1 MILKCL
7 LLKSIIKMPVLT
19 RNQLARLQLKTDT
32 GELHGYINKT
42 SNTPTWVYIYH
53 KSKTQIYKKL
63 ESVLRFIPSNKHSQ
77 VISSLN
83 EDGSVAH
90 FDSATIQ
97 KVMVLGSD
105 YKKGD
110 QLYICVA
117 DHKTI
122 VATSQF
128 VDKNN
133 MCRVMN
139 TNILLLMIIDG
150 CDVFI

>member
-1 MILKCL
+1 
-7 LLKSIIKMPVLT
+7 MPVLT
-19 RNQLARLQLKTDT
+19 RYQSSCLQLKTQLE
-32 GELHGYINKT
+32 ELHRYVNKI
-42 SNTPTWVYIYH
+42 SYTPTWVYIYH

-63 ESVLRFIPSNKHSQ
+63 ESVLRFIPSNKHAQ

-90 FDSATIQ
+90 FDGATIQ

-122 VATSQF
+122 VATNQF
-128 VDKNN
+128 VDKNS

-139 TNILLLMIIDG
+139 TNILLLMIING
-150 CDVFI
+150 YDVFI